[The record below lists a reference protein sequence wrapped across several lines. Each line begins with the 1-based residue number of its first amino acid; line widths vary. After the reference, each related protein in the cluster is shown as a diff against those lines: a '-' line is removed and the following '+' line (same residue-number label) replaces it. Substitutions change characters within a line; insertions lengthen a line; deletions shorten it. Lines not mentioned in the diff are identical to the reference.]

1 MAQALMIRATAGA
14 IGAKVGPV
22 KILRVRPTRH
32 FLYLL
37 VRCRCGKSFGHRAD
51 RRKIVCFSCGRMAEL
66 PLLRAKP
73 IPKAESRREPRPKPR
88 RTRGRALVARPAS
101 RRART
106 SSKPR

>member
-1 MAQALMIRATAGA
+1 MAQTLMIRATAGA
-14 IGAKVGPV
+14 IGAKVGQV
-22 KILRVRPTRH
+22 TILRVRPTRH

-66 PLLRAKP
+66 PLLTTKP
-73 IPKAESRREPRPKPR
+73 LPKAESRRP
-88 RTRGRALVARPAS
+88 RGRALVARPAS

-106 SSKPR
+106 SKPR

>member
-1 MAQALMIRATAGA
+1 MAQTLMIRATAGV
-14 IGAKVGPV
+14 IGAKIGGVR
-22 KILRVRPTRH
+22 ILRVRPTRH

-73 IPKAESRREPRPKPR
+73 LPKPAARREPRPKPR
-88 RTRGRALVARPAS
+88 RPSGRALVVRPAS

-106 SSKPR
+106 PSKPR

>member
-1 MAQALMIRATAGA
+1 MAQTLMIRATAGA
-14 IGAKVGPV
+14 IGAKVGQV

-73 IPKAESRREPRPKPR
+73 LPKAESRRA
-88 RTRGRALVARPAS
+88 RGRALVARPAS

-106 SSKPR
+106 VSKPR